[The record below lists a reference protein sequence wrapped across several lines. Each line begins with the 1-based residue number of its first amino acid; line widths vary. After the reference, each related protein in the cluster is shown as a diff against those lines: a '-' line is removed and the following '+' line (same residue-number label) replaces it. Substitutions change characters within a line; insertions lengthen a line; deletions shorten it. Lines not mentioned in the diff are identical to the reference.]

1 MPQMIFVNL
10 PVTDLE
16 KSIAFYQA
24 VGAVKD
30 ERFCDGSA
38 AMMTFSDTISVMLLT
53 HERFSQFTDRRIVDA
68 HTSAQ
73 VLNCL
78 SRESRNH
85 VDETAEK
92 AGTAGRA
99 ASVIAVDAAI
109 YCRPGEC
116 ATWCDVPSASGAA
129 HSSEATP
136 SFGAASCS
144 VSVGATLKPLSVV
157 GTHNHEST
165 S

>member
-1 MPQMIFVNL
+1 MFD
-10 PVTDLE
+10 T
-16 KSIAFYQA
+16 A
-24 VGAVKD
+24 VGD
-30 ERFCDGSA
+30 PMGGSA
-38 AMMTFSDTISVMLLT
+38 DDQGAFS
-53 HERFSQFTDRRIVDA
+53 RINVGAFIDQA
-68 HTSAQ
+68 YYVAPTPAASEAATW
-73 VLNCL
+73 CR
-78 SRESRNH
+78 S
-85 VDETAEK
+85 EK

-109 YCRPGEC
+109 SCRPGGC

-129 HSSEATP
+129 RSSEATP

-144 VSVGATLKPLSVV
+144 VSVGAAPKPLSVV